1 MAVLNSSLILQLID
15 EVTAP
20 ARAVDAS
27 IKRLRA
33 QSEANSRAMDQMQ
46 GQMLRAAA
54 AGYALYR
61 GLAAPVQA
69 AIEFESAMADVAKVS
84 GFDEAGLTDF
94 GKDLRQLATGEIPM
108 AVTELAALAEA
119 AAQSGVADGDLLE
132 FTRMTAKAALA
143 WGVSGAQAGEDLAK
157 IQSALNLTIEQTML
171 YADAIN
177 HLSDNTASSASDLTD
192 YSRRV
197 AAQGEFFG
205 YTKEETLAFGAAMV
219 GTGAEAEVAA
229 TSFRNMGRAL
239 TKGTAH
245 TPKTIKAFR
254 SLGLDAAKVA
264 KAMQEDAVGTTLEVI
279 KRIGQ
284 VPEHLRPAIMQQIF
298 GDEARALAPLLGN
311 VEILERALG
320 YVADETVYA
329 GSVATEFGRRAETTQ
344 FAVQKFK
351 NQIHELAMAVGNA
364 LMPPLN
370 QFLATIG
377 PIIGAL
383 AEFASQHPGIVQGVV
398 AIAGAL
404 VGLTVAST
412 AARFAFLFLKGGLLD
427 IGVATLSAV
436 SGLMTLLNPMNIV
449 KNAAYALRTALL
461 LSGVGIAI
469 AGIAL
474 AGTWVYNNWS
484 QVSAFFQG
492 FGQGIMAAMAPVMP
506 ALQPVLDWISGLVG
520 WFTQLVGPM
529 DATSTEA
536 YNLGTALGTI
546 TGQAIVDLLTWL
558 RELPGAAWAAATSMA
573 AAGAAMGMALWTGI
587 VTKVTEL
594 INSAVQWGS
603 EIAQSIVTAFVGIG
617 QELANAF
624 MSTDW
629 VAVGLSIANAIW
641 QGIQQIIPTMVAGLG
656 SALASINP
664 FGGGGEAAGPRVVQP
679 GDVTPGGQTI
689 GGAFASGGHVTRG
702 MTALVGELGPEI
714 VTFGANGFVHPNG
727 SLPSAPGLPSFGG
740 GGGGSS
746 ASMSIGDIHVHVQTP
761 TNADPNAIA
770 RSVGDVVSARA
781 RAMLS
786 DGAF

>member
-33 QSEANSRAMDQMQ
+33 QSEANSRAMDQMH

-84 GFDEAGLTDF
+84 GFDDAGLEAF
-94 GKDLRQLATGEIPM
+94 GGDLRELATGEIPM

-119 AAQSGVADGDLLE
+119 AAQSGIADGDLLD

-157 IQSALNLTIEQTML
+157 IQSALGLTIEQTML

-311 VEILERALG
+311 VEVLERTLG
-320 YVADETVYA
+320 FVADETVYA
-329 GSVATEFGRRAETTQ
+329 GSVAAEFGRRSETTA
-344 FAVQKFK
+344 FAVQRFQ
-351 NQIHELAMAVGNA
+351 NQVHELSMAVGNA

-370 QFLATIG
+370 QFLGTIG
-377 PIIGAL
+377 PIVMAL
-383 AEFASQHPGIVQGVV
+383 ADFAAQHPGVVQGVV
-398 AIAGAL
+398 AIAGGL
-404 VGLTVAST
+404 VGLTVASA
-412 AARFAFLFLKGGLLD
+412 AARFAFLFMKGALLD
-427 IGVATLSAV
+427 VGLVALRAV

-449 KNAAYALRTALL
+449 KNAALALRTALL
-461 LSGVGIAI
+461 FSGVGLAI

-474 AGTWVYNNWS
+474 AGMWVYNNWS
-484 QVSAFFQG
+484 QVSAFFEG
-492 FGQGIMAAMAPVMP
+492 FGRGLVTAMEPVMP
-506 ALQPVLDWISGLVG
+506 ALQPVLDWISGLVD

-546 TGQAIVDLLTWL
+546 TGKAIVDLISTLQG
-558 RELPGAAWAAATSMA
+558 LPGAAMEA
-573 AAGAAMGMALWTGI
+573 AAGMLAAGAQIGSDLWAGI
-587 VTKVTEL
+587 VSKL
-594 INSAVQWGS
+594 Q
-603 EIAQSIVTAFVGIG
+603 GIG
-617 QELANAF
+617 QAVADF
-624 MSTDW
+624 FTQTDW
-629 VAVGLSIANAIW
+629 VAVGIAIADAIW
-641 QGIQQIIPTMVAGLG
+641 QGIQQIIPNMVAGLG
-656 SALASINP
+656 NALAGAVSGL
-664 FGGGGEAAGPRVVQP
+664 FGGGQAAPTPLSAEGQANLDYVTNLPTHATGGWIRGPGTGTSDSVVARVSNGEYVVNANAASRY
-679 GDVTPGGQTI
+679 
-689 GGAFASGGHVTRG
+689 
-702 MTALVGELGPEI
+702 
-714 VTFGANGFVHPNG
+714 G
-727 SLPSAPGLPSFGG
+727 SLLDQINFGPGLPTAPALPSMATGAGPSAASNITIDVGG
-740 GGGGSS
+740 
-746 ASMSIGDIHVHVQTP
+746 IHLTNP
-761 TNADPNAIA
+761 TNADPNTIA
-770 RSVGDVVSARA
+770 RAVGEVVSARA
-781 RAMLS
+781 RAAFA
-786 DGAF
+786 DGAY